1 MKLKNAVQDW
11 LDDYGYA
18 LGYSWDNLPTMKD
31 FSVVATNSIRAFE
44 YNGHESE
51 RSYYSNDG

>member
-1 MKLKNAVQDW
+1 MKLKNEVQDW

-44 YNGHESE
+44 YNGHKSE
-51 RSYYSNDG
+51 RSYYNG